1 MRPATPT
8 GANAVRRASLAAR
21 AAVAGAALVLA
32 GCSGGDAA
40 EAPDSPDAPA
50 GATFE
55 ADSGLPSEHVHA
67 VAADPG
73 DGTVLLAT
81 HDGLVTVADGAIER
95 VGPSLDL
102 MGFTVAGPGHY
113 YASGHPG
120 PGSDLPQPLGLVE
133 STDGGASWQPV
144 SRGGE
149 SDFHTLAAAG
159 DGLVGF
165 DGVLRATQDGK
176 AWRELQVPEAPFDLS
191 ASPSGQRL
199 VATTPDGPLLSTD
212 AGTTWDRPEGAP
224 VVAFAA
230 WADEDRLVAV
240 EPGGGVT
247 TSSDAGRTWSPSG
260 SLGAQPEA
268 LWAGGDR
275 VLAVAGGQLLESTDG
290 GAAFGVL
297 PT

>member
-1 MRPATPT
+1 MRALPPARTDT
-8 GANAVRRASLAAR
+8 ARRATVAQVVA
-21 AAVAGAALVLA
+21 AGAALVLA
-32 GCSGGDAA
+32 GCGDASDEPVA
-40 EAPDSPDAPA
+40 ATGASDAA
-50 GATFE
+50 GT
-55 ADSGLPSEHVHA
+55 GLPSEHVHG

-81 HDGLVTVADGAIER
+81 HDGLFTVADGVSEQ

-113 YASGHPG
+113 FASGHPG

-149 SDFHTLAAAG
+149 SDFHTLAATG

-165 DGVLRATQDGK
+165 DGVLRATRDGQE
-176 AWRELQVPEAPFDLS
+176 WRELPVPQAPFDVS

-212 AGTTWDRPEGAP
+212 GGTTWDRPVGAP
-224 VVAFAA
+224 VVAFAE

-240 EPGGGVT
+240 EPDGGV
-247 TSSDAGRTWSPSG
+247 SISGDAGRTWSPSG
-260 SLGAQPEA
+260 ALGDQPQA
-268 LWAGGDR
+268 LWASGDR

-290 GAAFGVL
+290 GSTFSR
-297 PT
+297 PPM